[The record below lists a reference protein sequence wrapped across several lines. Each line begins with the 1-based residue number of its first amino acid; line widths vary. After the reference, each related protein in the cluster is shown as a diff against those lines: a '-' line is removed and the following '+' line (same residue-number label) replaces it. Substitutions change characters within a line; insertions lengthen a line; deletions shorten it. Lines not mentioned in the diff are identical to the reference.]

1 MNNVKFGEGINII
14 PVFGSHNMVSAT
26 HRTQFID
33 LDLANWV
40 TFLVN
45 FGDVTTGAGATCD
58 DVTFTVEAT
67 SIASSAGA
75 IKIPFKY
82 RLSNVIAL
90 GGWGAITAGT
100 SDGVAISCSDLANA
114 SVLIDVDPSI
124 FPSLGATYRWCGV
137 CLVPSSTT
145 VLTGSAQAF
154 VETRYPGNG
163 IPSST

>member
-1 MNNVKFGEGINII
+1 MSGVKFAEGLNIL
-14 PVFGSHNMVSAT
+14 PVLKPHDLVAAT
-26 HRTQFID
+26 HRTSFID

-40 TFLVN
+40 SFLVN

-58 DVTFTVEAT
+58 SVVITVEAT

-82 RLSNVIAL
+82 RLSNAIAT

-100 SDGVAISCSDLANA
+100 SDGVELSCSDIG
-114 SVLIDVDPSI
+114 SVSMLIDVDPAV
-124 FPSLGATYRWCGV
+124 FPALGATYRWIGV

-145 VLTGSAQAF
+145 ALNCGAQAF
-154 VETRYPGNG
+154 LETRYPGNS

>member
-14 PVFGSHNMVSAT
+14 PVAPAHDMVAAT
-26 HRTQFID
+26 HRTSFID
-33 LDLANWV
+33 LDLANWI

-45 FGDVTTGAGATCD
+45 FGTVTTGAGATCD

-75 IKIPFKY
+75 VKIPFKY
-82 RLSNVIAL
+82 RLSNVIAT
-90 GGWGAITAGT
+90 GGWGTITAGT
-100 SDGVAISCSDLANA
+100 SDGVAISCSDLNSA

-124 FPSLGATYRWCGV
+124 FPALGATYRWVGV
-137 CLVPSSTT
+137 CMVPSSTT
-145 VLTGSAQAF
+145 ALIGGAQAF
-154 VETRYPGNG
+154 VESRYPGNS